1 MEEDSEI
8 FKSQEYEYVLR
19 KNMLLHLDLDD
30 RDTIATIAMMYKDKI
45 SHLGKFVED
54 DKLLI
59 EVIKEY
65 IRKYKTITY
74 EDLEDLGLDDLN
86 DTDKDYV
93 FTSSELKY
101 TEKDVR
107 SKFDS
112 ELKSKSDRKLAS
124 HGGHQYNDSY
134 DDKGYDEKENDFTL

>member
-1 MEEDSEI
+1 MEDDSEI

-65 IRKYKTITY
+65 IRKYKTISY
-74 EDLEDLGLDDLN
+74 EDLDELDLDDLK
-86 DTDKDYV
+86 DADKDV
-93 FTSSELKY
+93 FTTRELKYAEEASRGEFNSELKN
-101 TEKDVR
+101 
-107 SKFDS
+107 
-112 ELKSKSDRKLAS
+112 KSDRKLAS
-124 HGGHQYNDSY
+124 HGGHQYDDAY
-134 DDKGYDEKENDFTL
+134 DDKGFDEKENDFTL